1 MVTKY
6 SFRSVGRP
14 RLALTTEEYIIHR
27 RTQNKINKRNQRLK
41 EKLLNE
47 TTIEPIMDV
56 NTKYRRDLVKGLS
69 SMEFNYHLTGTF
81 DLNKKEREYIK
92 ELNKDIQGEIQRHEH
107 IFNYQNTHINNLTGL
122 KRYTN
127 SYLNFLHKCKLFKNC
142 VVFFELGE
150 NKKYHTHIL
159 FQTTVKYH
167 EFKRISRNSWLTG
180 HSATTSVYNVEDV
193 LDYVTKELA
202 PSSNKRSKQNLVDSW
217 FIWGNMTPAPATLIC

>member
-1 MVTKY
+1 MSTQL
-6 SFRSVGRP
+6 SIRSVGRP

-27 RTQNKINKRNQRLK
+27 RTQNKINKRNQRLR
-41 EKLLNE
+41 EKLLKE
-47 TTIEPIMDV
+47 TTIEPIMDY
-56 NTKYRRDLVKGLS
+56 NTKYRQDLVKGLS

-92 ELNKDIQGEIQRHEH
+92 ELNKEIQGEIQRHEH

-159 FQTTVKYH
+159 FQTSVKYH

-180 HSATTSVYNVEDV
+180 HSATTSVYNEEDV

-202 PSSNKRSKQNLVDSW
+202 PTSNKRSKQNLVDSW
-217 FIWGNMTPAPATLIC
+217 FIWGNMTPTPASYMC